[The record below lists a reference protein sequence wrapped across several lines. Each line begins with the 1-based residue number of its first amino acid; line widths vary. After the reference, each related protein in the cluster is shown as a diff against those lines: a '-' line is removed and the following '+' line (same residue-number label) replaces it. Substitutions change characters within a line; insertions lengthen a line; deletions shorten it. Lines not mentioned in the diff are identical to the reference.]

1 LLTFEGSTN
10 IPESETTP
18 KLVIPSDEYKD
29 FVAEV
34 YKEVETGKP
43 FVLPVELEDGS
54 IRNFK
59 LGYSELGKDPLFVY
73 LIEIKAEDEKYSE

>member
-1 LLTFEGSTN
+1 
-10 IPESETTP
+10 
-18 KLVIPSDEYKD
+18 
-29 FVAEV
+29 VAEV